1 MNTKKP
7 IAFKLPLSAMIVS
20 LSCGA
25 VGQEIEEIVV
35 RSSLINSAVDEISNP
50 LHIISGESVATDATQ
65 SLGSSID
72 DLVGLSTSDYG
83 AAVGQPIIRGMSGS
97 RVKVLNNGI
106 VIRDASGL
114 GPDHA
119 NDVDMHNVQQIEVVR
134 GPSSL
139 LYSNGTIG
147 GIVNIVDNTIAR
159 EDIAQSE
166 FKLGLEAQSVNDG
179 DSHNLSYR
187 NNIGGLNLS
196 FAYKDSQ
203 FGNFEIPDGAVL
215 HAEDDHDDHNDD
227 HDEGHDE
234 DHDDHDE
241 HHDEDLGYLANSD
254 SGSTTTRLGL
264 SKAGD
269 WGFFGVSYADNESVF
284 GIPYHGEGHEGH
296 GGHDDHDDHEGEEH
310 AGEDHDEEHDDE
322 EHDDEDSHEGERI
335 FSNTDSKIV
344 TVKGAF
350 VLGGDLLKKINYFYK
365 DSDYSHIEQHAE
377 MEEEHEGEEEHED
390 EHDEHHEGP
399 TQFTNNSQEYGAIFD
414 LGNDSLSQKLVVN
427 FVEENVSVIGDE
439 AFINPTESEEI
450 TLGYYVSKEFDLFN
464 LDFGIRHDRMSRSG
478 SMSHEEEHHDEHD
491 EHDEDH
497 HDDHDEDHAEE
508 EHHDEHEEEVEF
520 LDKDINNTS
529 FALSLDRDIN
539 DALNISLGLASVE
552 RAPTAVELL
561 MNGPHLATGREE
573 IGNINLE
580 SEQSNNIDLTFN
592 YERDG
597 FYATLTFFQNDVDNY
612 IYLFDETGEE
622 HEEHGEEEHHG
633 GLILAN
639 YLQQDAEF
647 DGYEFEIGKTFNLAR
662 GALSLSFAQ
671 DSISAKFSDGTYV
684 PRITPKR
691 NLFKASYTED
701 DLKLALSFK
710 DANKQSDIA
719 ANETVTDGFQMLNI
733 NLSKTI
739 KLSGRQH
746 LTLSVF
752 GKNLL
757 DEVARNHSSFVKN
770 EVPMAGRNLGLRATY
785 SF

>member
-106 VIRDASGL
+106 VVRDASGL

-215 HAEDDHDDHNDD
+215 HAED
-227 HDEGHDE
+227 
-234 DHDDHDE
+234 
-241 HHDEDLGYLANSD
+241 LGYLANSD

-296 GGHDDHDDHEGEEH
+296 GGHDEH
-310 AGEDHDEEHDDE
+310 GDK
-322 EHDDEDSHEGERI
+322 DSHEGERI

-344 TVKGAF
+344 TVEGAF

-365 DSDYSHIEQHAE
+365 DSDYSHIEQHAKK
-377 MEEEHEGEEEHED
+377 EEH
-390 EHDEHHEGP
+390 
-399 TQFTNNSQEYGAIFD
+399 
-414 LGNDSLSQKLVVN
+414 
-427 FVEENVSVIGDE
+427 
-439 AFINPTESEEI
+439 
-450 TLGYYVSKEFDLFN
+450 
-464 LDFGIRHDRMSRSG
+464 
-478 SMSHEEEHHDEHD
+478 
-491 EHDEDH
+491 
-497 HDDHDEDHAEE
+497 
-508 EHHDEHEEEVEF
+508 
-520 LDKDINNTS
+520 
-529 FALSLDRDIN
+529 
-539 DALNISLGLASVE
+539 
-552 RAPTAVELL
+552 
-561 MNGPHLATGREE
+561 
-573 IGNINLE
+573 
-580 SEQSNNIDLTFN
+580 
-592 YERDG
+592 
-597 FYATLTFFQNDVDNY
+597 
-612 IYLFDETGEE
+612 
-622 HEEHGEEEHHG
+622 
-633 GLILAN
+633 
-639 YLQQDAEF
+639 
-647 DGYEFEIGKTFNLAR
+647 
-662 GALSLSFAQ
+662 
-671 DSISAKFSDGTYV
+671 
-684 PRITPKR
+684 
-691 NLFKASYTED
+691 
-701 DLKLALSFK
+701 
-710 DANKQSDIA
+710 
-719 ANETVTDGFQMLNI
+719 
-733 NLSKTI
+733 
-739 KLSGRQH
+739 
-746 LTLSVF
+746 
-752 GKNLL
+752 
-757 DEVARNHSSFVKN
+757 
-770 EVPMAGRNLGLRATY
+770 
-785 SF
+785 

>member
-106 VIRDASGL
+106 VVRDASGL

-215 HAEDDHDDHNDD
+215 HAEDDHDDHDDHDDD

-296 GGHDDHDDHEGEEH
+296 GGHDEH
-310 AGEDHDEEHDDE
+310 GDK
-322 EHDDEDSHEGERI
+322 DSHEGERI

-344 TVKGAF
+344 TVEGAF

-365 DSDYSHIEQHAE
+365 DSDYSHIEQHAKK
-377 MEEEHEGEEEHED
+377 EEHEGE
-390 EHDEHHEGP
+390 HDDHHEGP
-399 TQFTNNSQEYGAIFD
+399 TQFTNNAQEYGAIFD

-427 FVEENVSVIGDE
+427 FVEENVSVIGDK

-478 SMSHEEEHHDEHD
+478 SMSHK
-491 EHDEDH
+491 
-497 HDDHDEDHAEE
+497 
-508 EHHDEHEEEVEF
+508 EEVEF
-520 LDKDINNTS
+520 FDKDINNTS

-561 MNGPHLATGREE
+561 INGPHLATGREE

-612 IYLFDETGEE
+612 IYLFDETEEE
-622 HEEHGEEEHHG
+622 HEEHGEEKHHG
-633 GLILAN
+633 GLIRAN